1 LKWAKNAELYKKAT
15 EELGVYLVSTNLD
28 INNEQALW
36 DIYNTIREVESSFRT
51 LKTDLDLRPI
61 YHKSDNGTI
70 AHLHL
75 GLLAYW
81 LVNTIRYQLKQKK
94 FNSSWKE
101 IVRIGNTQKVIT
113 TSGQNQHGITIATR
127 KCSEANQSLSE
138 LYKLLNIQNRP
149 FVKRKSVVHKS
160 KLKKNQDSHLQNF
173 PP

>member
-1 LKWAKNAELYKKAT
+1 MKWLKTLSFTRSNRRTWGL
-15 EELGVYLVSTNLD
+15 LLCLD
-28 INNEQALW
+28 INDEQALW
-36 DIYNTIREVESSFRT
+36 DIYNTIREAESSFRASKQT
-51 LKTDLDLRPI
+51 LTYAPYI
-61 YHKSDNGTI
+61 TNQI
-70 AHLHL
+70 MEQLHICIL
-75 GLLAYW
+75 TFSLL
-81 LVNTIRYQLKQKK
+81 TSHIRYQLKQKK

>member
-1 LKWAKNAELYKKAT
+1 MKWAKNAELYKKAT